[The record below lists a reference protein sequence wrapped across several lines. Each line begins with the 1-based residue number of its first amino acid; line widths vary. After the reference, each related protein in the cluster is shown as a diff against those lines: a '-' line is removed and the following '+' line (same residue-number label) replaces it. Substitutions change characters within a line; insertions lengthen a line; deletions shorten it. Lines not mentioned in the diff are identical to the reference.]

1 MTENTICEVEDWI
14 KEYVKSAHAKGVV
27 VGMSGGKD
35 SLVTAK
41 LCADALGKENVLGII
56 LPNGKMK
63 DIADAL
69 EACKLVGIR
78 CYEANISGAV
88 DSILEETKKV
98 LIEEGTTAST
108 VTTTNVPPRVRMTML
123 YAIAS
128 SLNFLVA
135 NTSNLSEAMVGYT
148 TKWGDNVGDF
158 SPLGSFTK
166 TEVCEIGIALGLPE
180 HLVNKTPDDGL
191 SGKSDEEN
199 LGVTYEEI
207 DRYIR
212 TGESKDSEKILALA
226 KKSFHKRNG
235 VAKFENGKPNFLTKK

>member
-1 MTENTICEVEDWI
+1 MIENTINNVENWI
-14 KEYVKSAHAKGVV
+14 KEYVYGANAKGVV

-41 LCADALGKENVLGII
+41 LCADALGRENVLGVL
-56 LPNGKMK
+56 LPNGEMK
-63 DIADAL
+63 DAWAAK
-69 EACKLVGIR
+69 EACKVVEIR
-78 CYEANISGAV
+78 YHEANISNAV
-88 DSILEETKKV
+88 NSILEGTKNV
-98 LIEEGTTAST
+98 LHQEWTPVSS
-108 VTTTNVPPRVRMTML
+108 VTKTNISPRVRMTML

-128 SLNFLVA
+128 SLGYLVV

-166 TEVCEIGIALGLPE
+166 TEVCEIGLALGLPE
-180 HLVNKTPDDGL
+180 HLVLKTPDDGL

-207 DRYIR
+207 DRFIR
-212 TGESKDSEKILALA
+212 TGESKDSEKILELS
-226 KKSFHKRNG
+226 KKSSHKRDG
-235 VAKFENGKPNFLTKK
+235 VAKFENGRKNFLDNK